1 MTVGEIALRQE
12 TRQLM
17 AEAGINK
24 NTIKEMAEQVLKEE
38 IEKRVKQLLGQ
49 INADAIIRSAF
60 NSYEFKQTL
69 RNAVASEVRDAVQIS
84 VDVTACVGQDKGK
97 GEIHTC

>member
-1 MTVGEIALRQE
+1 MTAGEIALRQE
-12 TRQLM
+12 MRQLM
-17 AEAGINK
+17 AEAGVNK

-38 IEKRVKQLLGQ
+38 IEKRVKQLLDQ
-49 INADAIIRSAF
+49 VNTDAIVQSTLRSF
-60 NSYEFKQTL
+60 DFKQAL

-84 VDVTACVGQDKGK
+84 VDVTACVQQDKGK